1 MRSNEIAKLAGC
13 TVRTLRHYHA
23 IGLLPEPPR
32 SENGYRDY
40 GARDLARILRVKRL
54 ASLGFS
60 LDRIGEVLEQMDAY
74 PPDEAGA
81 RAHDA
86 LDELDREL
94 AAQIERLEEQRRTIA
109 RLKAER
115 LDPDLP
121 VRFAQAV
128 RTLIDYNEGAITSG
142 EREALLITG
151 HFYTESDAAELER
164 VIERLHQLGLFEQ
177 IKLMSDRFDK
187 LPADTPRNELDQLVE
202 EALGLIDPI
211 IDCFDSAN
219 WEDPTNPEDAEM
231 ERFVDEL
238 MREDLNPAQI
248 YAEDR
253 LEAEMKAR
261 ILARR
266 ESRPDMSKSDLS
278 S

>member
-1 MRSNEIAKLAGC
+1 MRSSEIAKIAGC

-32 SENGYRDY
+32 GQNGYRDY
-40 GARDLARILRVKRL
+40 GAEDLARVLRVKRL

-60 LDRIGEVLEQMDAY
+60 LDRIGEVIDQMDAS
-74 PPDEAGA
+74 PADAAGA
-81 RAHDA
+81 GADGA

-109 RLKAER
+109 LLKAER

-128 RTLIDYNEGAITSG
+128 RTLIDYKEGAITSG

-151 HFYTESDAAELER
+151 HLYTESDTAELER
-164 VIERLHQLGLFEQ
+164 VMEKINQLGLFEQ
-177 IKLMSDRFDK
+177 MKSLNDRFDK
-187 LPADTPRNELDQLVE
+187 LPADTPREKLDKLID
-202 EALGLIDPI
+202 EALEAIDPLI
-211 IDCFDSAN
+211 ECFDSAN
-219 WEDPTNPEDAEM
+219 WEDSTSLEDTEM

-238 MREDLNPAQI
+238 MRKDLNPAQL

-253 LEAEMKAR
+253 LEEEMKAR
-261 ILARR
+261 ILKRKA
-266 ESRPDMSKSDLS
+266 DA
-278 S
+278 